1 MRKAGCTK
9 TDVQKE
15 TTKIAV
21 VEEDPKLRQIFE
33 DIVRK
38 YSMKYIA

>member
-1 MRKAGCTK
+1 MERAGCTK
-9 TDVQKE
+9 TDIQKE

-21 VEEDPKLRQIFE
+21 IEDDARLKQIFE

-38 YSMKYIA
+38 YGMKYLA

>member
-1 MRKAGCTK
+1 MERSGSTK
-9 TDVQKE
+9 SDVQKE

-21 VEEDPKLRQIFE
+21 IEDDARLKQIFE